1 MTRDNPTAMDVLA
14 EDFVRRHPE
23 DAAAEVELLPLDQL
37 VGFFSDQSEEAA
49 VTLLGALRP
58 EVSAKVILHA
68 DEPSRTRWLTEL
80 PTSQTAVILGFLDDD
95 VRDEVLTSLSRPIA
109 REVRAIMGYPPDT
122 AGAIM
127 DPKVS
132 HFRVDAT
139 VDAALNQLRS
149 LRHMRIS
156 SLHVVDNDGIY
167 LGSIR
172 LQDLA
177 LADPEQRLREL
188 MTTAPI
194 SVQAMAPRTEVVELL
209 ENFRLPTVPVV
220 DFEGHLIGVIRHNA
234 LLSAVEAEASA
245 DMQTMVG
252 ASRDERA
259 LSPIGFAVKKRLPWL
274 NINLLTAFLAS
285 FVVGLFEDTIASF
298 TALAILLPVVA
309 GQSGNTGAQALAVTM
324 RGLALREIRVR
335 DDSVR
340 VALKEFCGRGDQRRR
355 HRPRDGGRGVL
366 LELIGRSGRGDRGGH
381 GALHGHRRP
390 RRCDDP
396 HDSDHPRTGPRPG
409 IVHRPDHRDGRRR
422 ILELSRSRDRFHQ
435 HVVTAHDGSSPF
447 SDAHELG
454 KRQFE

>member
-1 MTRDNPTAMDVLA
+1 MTREKPTAIDVLA

-23 DAAAEVELLPLDQL
+23 DAAAEVELLPADQL
-37 VGFFSDQSEEAA
+37 VEFFNDQTDEAA
-49 VTLLGALRP
+49 VILLEALRP
-58 EVSAKVILHA
+58 EVSAEVILHA
-68 DEPSRTRWLTEL
+68 DGFSRTRWLTEL
-80 PTSQTAVILGFLDDD
+80 RTSQTAVILGFLDED
-95 VRDEVLTSLSRPIA
+95 VRDEILTNLSPPISG
-109 REVRAIMGYPPDT
+109 EVRAIMGYPPDT

-127 DPKVS
+127 DPKVN

-139 VDAALNQLRS
+139 ADAALNQLRG

-156 SLHVVDNDGIY
+156 SLHVVDNDDIY

-172 LQDLA
+172 IQDLA

-209 ENFRLPTVPVV
+209 ENFRLPTLPVV

-234 LLSAVEAEASA
+234 LLTAVEAEASA

-285 FVVGLFEDTIASF
+285 FVVGLFEDTIAQF

-335 DDSVR
+335 NDSVR
-340 VALKEFCGRGDQRRR
+340 VALKEFAVAAIN
-355 HRPRDGGRGVL
+355 GVA
-366 LELIGRSGRGDRGGH
+366 I
-381 GALHGHRRP
+381 ALVTA
-390 RRCDDP
+390 CA
-396 HDSDHPRTGPRPG
+396 
-409 IVHRPDHRDGRRR
+409 VFWW
-422 ILELSRSRDRFHQ
+422 SRSAGLAAVIGVAMVLSMAIAGLAGATIPMILTTLGQDPAQ
-435 HVVTAHDGSSPF
+435 ASSIVLTTVTDVAGFLSF
-447 SDAHELG
+447 LG
-454 KRQFE
+454 LATLFIKML

>member
-1 MTRDNPTAMDVLA
+1 MTRKNPTAMDVLA

-23 DAAAEVELLPLDQL
+23 DAAAEVEHLPTDQL
-37 VGFFSDQSEEAA
+37 VEFFNDQTDEAA

-58 EVSAKVILHA
+58 EVSAEVILRA
-68 DEPSRTRWLTEL
+68 DGSSRTRWLAEL
-80 PTSQTAVILGFLDDD
+80 RTSQTAVILGFLDDD
-95 VRDEVLTSLSRPIA
+95 VRDVILKDLSPPIS

-139 VDAALNQLRS
+139 ADAALNQLRG

-156 SLHVVDNDGIY
+156 SLHVVDINGIY
-167 LGSIR
+167 LGSVR

-177 LADPEQRLREL
+177 LADPEQKLREL

-234 LLSAVEAEASA
+234 LLTAVEAEASA

-285 FVVGLFEDTIASF
+285 FVVGLFEDTIAQF

-335 DDSVR
+335 SDSVR
-340 VALKEFCGRGDQRRR
+340 VALKEFAVAAIN
-355 HRPRDGGRGVL
+355 GVA
-366 LELIGRSGRGDRGGH
+366 I
-381 GALHGHRRP
+381 AL
-390 RRCDDP
+390 
-396 HDSDHPRTGPRPG
+396 
-409 IVHRPDHRDGRRR
+409 
-422 ILELSRSRDRFHQ
+422 
-435 HVVTAHDGSSPF
+435 VTAGAVFWWSKSAGLAAVIGVAMVLSMAIAGLAGATIPMILTTLGQDPAQASSIVLTTVTDVAGF
-447 SDAHELG
+447 LSFLG
-454 KRQFE
+454 LATLFINML